1 MSSVG
6 AVREERGRSR
16 QPLGPRGPVVVPLA
30 GHTFPG
36 ESAELAPAHLL
47 RAPHLLIS
55 RGEWTPFPGSSSGG
69 VGGVELSEVH
79 APSPGPSC
87 RLLLLLCA
95 RPQTGK

>member
-16 QPLGPRGPVVVPLA
+16 QRLGPRGPVVVPVA
-30 GHTFPG
+30 GRTFPG
-36 ESAELAPAHLL
+36 ESGELALAHLL

-55 RGEWTPFPGSSSGG
+55 QGAWTPFPGSSSGG
-69 VGGVELSEVH
+69 VGGVEPSEVH
-79 APSPGPSC
+79 ASSPGPSC
-87 RLLLLLCA
+87 HLLPLLCA